1 MAVNFPSGVNF
12 RSDVGHKPHPAK
24 STHIEL
30 TVYPFFASTNVGASC
45 QVKEGDQ
52 SPERETGID
61 GQSFDES
68 PDGGQSTSHSG

>member
-1 MAVNFPSGVNF
+1 M
-12 RSDVGHKPHPAK
+12 PHPAK

-30 TVYPFFASTNVGASC
+30 TVYPFFASANVGTSC

-52 SPERETGID
+52 SPEGETGTE

-68 PDGGQSTSHSG
+68 PDGDQSTSHSG